1 MGLPPLS
8 CSQRWRWLN
17 GSFFAAVHSTV
28 HFHHI
33 YRSSHAFLR
42 KFWIH
47 IETFYQLYN
56 LIFSWFALVRQL
68 HIAFIVLTH
77 ALEDYISSLHYLNL
91 VLNYFYLGLLISRFI
106 LSLGNRRQVGVYP
119 GFHWVCSNHDIHD
132 DFGIPSCLQG
142 CRERCQVGGPCYPSC
157 RFL

>member
-8 CSQRWRWLN
+8 CSQRRRWLN
-17 GSFFAAVHSTV
+17 GSFFAAVHST
-28 HFHHI
+28 
-33 YRSSHAFLR
+33 
-42 KFWIH
+42 
-47 IETFYQLYN
+47 
-56 LIFSWFALVRQL
+56 RQL

-91 VLNYFYLGLLISRFI
+91 VLNYFYLGLLIACFI

-132 DFGIPSCLQG
+132 DFGIPSCLQE